1 MFILDFKTQ
10 RIKEVNNFQI
20 CDFVNDLIYEKSE
33 DLLGKRY
40 LFVPNEEAARYILE
54 KATIE

>member
-20 CDFVNDLIYEKSE
+20 CDFVNDLIHEQSE

-40 LFVPNEEAARYILE
+40 LFVPNKEAAEFILE